1 MKRKRN
7 VVTFNEEDEIKAF
20 QNTLRESKAQTR
32 ERIKETQRNLP
43 IYARISHFPLNR
55 VWIELPL
62 FPNCTK
68 SLPVLQAF
76 TYRYLL
82 LLPLFSLVRGF
93 FPLIPLLPHNNRQT
107 ERRSCL
113 RSRATVHSCLSVRR
127 ALGRRRKSRSI
138 STTAGGLVKG

>member
-1 MKRKRN
+1 MKRRRN

-43 IYARISHFPLNR
+43 IYARISRFPLNR

-62 FPNCTK
+62 FPTAQNLFLFFKRSHIVIC
-68 SLPVLQAF
+68 F
-76 TYRYLL
+76 CCH
-82 LLPLFSLVRGF
+82 FSLVHVS
-93 FPLIPLLPHNNRQT
+93 FPLILLLPHNNRQT